1 MKFKIDENLPDEIA
15 DLLKRAG
22 YDALTVSDQNLSGIA
37 DPEIISICNSEE
49 RALISLDLGFANIHI
64 YPPENLPGLIV
75 LRLKSQDKPHVLEV
89 FSRFI
94 STLSGEPVTGNLWIV
109 EENRIRI
116 WK

>member
-1 MKFKIDENLPDEIA
+1 MKFKIDENLPVEIA
-15 DLLKRAG
+15 DLLNGAG
-22 YDALTVSDQNLSGIA
+22 YDALTVSDQNLSGTA
-37 DPEIISICNSEE
+37 DPEIISKCNSEE

>member
-1 MKFKIDENLPDEIA
+1 MKFKIDENLPVEIA
-15 DLLKRAG
+15 DLLKREG

-49 RALISLDLGFANIHI
+49 RALIS
-64 YPPENLPGLIV
+64 
-75 LRLKSQDKPHVLEV
+75 EV
-89 FSRFI
+89 FNRFI

-109 EENRIRI
+109 GENRIRI

>member
-1 MKFKIDENLPDEIA
+1 MKFKIDENLPVEIA

-22 YDALTVSDQNLSGIA
+22 YDALTVSDQNLSGIT

-49 RALISLDLGFANIHI
+49 RALISFDLGFANIQA

-75 LRLKSQDKPHVLEV
+75 VRLKSQDKRHVPEV
-89 FSRFI
+89 FSQFI
-94 STLSGEPVTGNLWIV
+94 STLLDEPVAGNLWIV